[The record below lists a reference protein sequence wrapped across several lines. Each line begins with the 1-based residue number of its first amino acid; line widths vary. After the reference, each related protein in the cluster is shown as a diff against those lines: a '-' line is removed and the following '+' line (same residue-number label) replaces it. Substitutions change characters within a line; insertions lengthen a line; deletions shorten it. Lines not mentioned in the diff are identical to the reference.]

1 MSNSNMRGVVV
12 GTAGHIDHGKTSL
25 VRALTGIDTDRL
37 PEEKTRG
44 ISIDLGFAHLTLPS
58 GDRISFVDVP
68 GHERFIKNMLAGAGG
83 IEAVLLVVA
92 ANESI
97 MPQTREH
104 FDICRLLGVS
114 RGLIALTKAD
124 LADPGQLENVT
135 NEIRRLCEKS
145 FLAQAPILP
154 VSAVTGA
161 GLPELKRQLALL
173 AQEQSQRGRG
183 SIARLP
189 IDRSFAV
196 KGFGTVVT
204 GTLWNGMLRVG
215 ETVEIHPEK
224 RQARI
229 RGLQVHGK
237 PVEAAVAGDR
247 TAVNLAG
254 VDHSE
259 IGRGCVLTPPQLIEP
274 TMTIDV
280 SLDWLAGAEIPSKR
294 QGFLL
299 HIGTAEVLAEV
310 KVWQEELPFARLYL
324 PQPLLALPGDRFVL
338 RRTSPAQ
345 TVAGGCVIDP
355 FPPKRLNRAK
365 AIARLSLL
373 ARADASRRVQ
383 MLVEEA
389 RNGLRLEDLVRVTGL
404 ASDALM
410 PEIQK
415 NAVLALAGPFVLA
428 KSWLA
433 QGREKLVSWLQ
444 DFHTKNPSASGAPL
458 SQARLGLEPN
468 LARAVFENFAAVRVQ
483 GETIAL
489 REHRPNISTQENAL
503 LEGIERRFQQSGIQ
517 PPALDGIPRGALE
530 TLIKAQRLVR
540 VSPELVFHPE
550 AIAKLREL
558 LGTHKGRRFSVP
570 EFKAWTNVSR
580 KYAIPLLEY
589 LDRQHVTR
597 REGDARVVL

>member
-1 MSNSNMRGVVV
+1 MRGVVV

-44 ISIDLGFAHLTLPS
+44 ISIDLGFAHLTLPG

-68 GHERFIKNMLAGAGG
+68 GHERFIKNMLAGVGG

-92 ANESI
+92 ANESV

-124 LADPGQLENVT
+124 LAEPGQLENVT

-145 FLAQAPILP
+145 FLAQAPVLP
-154 VSAVTGA
+154 VSVVTGS

-173 AQEQSQRGRG
+173 AQEQSRRGRDG
-183 SIARLP
+183 IARLP

-204 GTLWNGMLRVG
+204 GTLWSGTLRVG

-237 PVEAAVAGDR
+237 PVEVAMAGDR

-254 VDHSE
+254 ADHSE
-259 IGRGCVLTPPQLIEP
+259 VRRGCVLTPPQLLEP
-274 TMTIDV
+274 TMTIDA

-299 HIGTAEVLAEV
+299 HIGTEEVLAEV
-310 KVWQEELPFARLYL
+310 KVWQEQLPFARLYL

-365 AIARLSLL
+365 IIARLSLL
-373 ARADASRRVQ
+373 VEADISRRVQ

-389 RNGLRLEDLVRVTGL
+389 RNGLRLEDLVRITGL
-404 ASDALM
+404 TSDALLVA
-410 PEIQK
+410 IQK
-415 NAVLALAGPFVLA
+415 NAALALAGLFVLA

-433 QGREKLVSWLQ
+433 QRREKLISWLQ
-444 DFHTKNPSASGAPL
+444 GFHAKNPSASGAPL

-489 REHRPNISTQENAL
+489 REHRPNISNQENAL

-517 PPALDGIPRGALE
+517 PPSLDGIPRGALE

-550 AIAKLREL
+550 AIAQLREL
-558 LGTHKGRRFSVP
+558 LGAHKGRRFSVP

-597 REGDARVVL
+597 REGDSRVVL

>member
-1 MSNSNMRGVVV
+1 MRGVVV

-44 ISIDLGFAHLTLPS
+44 ISIDLGFAHLTLPG

-92 ANESI
+92 ANESV

-114 RGLIALTKAD
+114 RGLVALTKTD
-124 LADPGQLENVT
+124 LVEPRQLENAII
-135 NEIRRLCEKS
+135 EIRRLCDKS

-161 GLPELKRQLALL
+161 GVTERKRQPALL
-173 AQEQSQRGRG
+173 AREQSRRGRG
-183 SIARLP
+183 GIARLP

-204 GTLWNGMLRVG
+204 GTLWSGTLHVG

-229 RGLQVHGK
+229 RGLQVHGN
-237 PVEAAVAGDR
+237 PVEVATAGDR

-259 IGRGCVLTPPQLIEP
+259 IRRRCMLTPPQLLES
-274 TMTIDV
+274 TIT
-280 SLDWLAGAEIPSKR
+280 LDAALNWPADYEIPSKW
-294 QGFLL
+294 QPFLL
-299 HIGTAEVLAEV
+299 HIGTAEVVASM
-310 KVWQEELPFARLYL
+310 KMWNKPMPFARLHL
-324 PQPLLALPGDRFVL
+324 SRPVLAFPGDRFVL
-338 RRTSPAQ
+338 RRSSPAQ
-345 TVAGGCVIDP
+345 TVAGGSVIDP

-365 AIARLSLL
+365 TITRLSLL
-373 ARADASRRVQ
+373 AESDLARRVQ

-389 RNGLRLEDLVRVTGL
+389 RNGLGMEDLVRATGVP
-404 ASDALM
+404 SDALLPM
-410 PEIQK
+410 IQK
-415 NAVLALAGPFVLA
+415 NAALVAAGPFVLA
-428 KSWLA
+428 KSWLVHR
-433 QGREKLVSWLQ
+433 REKLVSWLQ
-444 DFHTKNPSASGAPL
+444 DFHAKNPAASGASL

-468 LARAVFENFAAVRVQ
+468 LARAVFENFAAVRLQ

-489 REHRPNISTQENAL
+489 REHRPSISSQENAL
-503 LEGIERRFQQSGIQ
+503 LQGIERRFQQSGIQ

-530 TLIKAQRLVR
+530 ALIKAQRLVR

-558 LGTHKGRRFSVP
+558 IGAHKGRRFSVP